1 MFRYG
6 MRWLVVSGFLS
17 AAAAEVHA
25 QTLYSENGIEV
36 RASARIIE
44 YGAEG
49 CQVLEEHESAA
60 S

>member
-1 MFRYG
+1 MFRFG

-44 YGAEG
+44 YGAER